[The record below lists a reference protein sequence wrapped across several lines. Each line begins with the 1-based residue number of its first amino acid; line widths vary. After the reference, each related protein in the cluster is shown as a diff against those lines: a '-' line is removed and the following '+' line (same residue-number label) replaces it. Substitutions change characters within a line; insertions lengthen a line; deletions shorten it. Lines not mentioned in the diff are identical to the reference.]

1 MPSPWDEIE
10 ARLRMM
16 DHIAPGPS
24 ALRTQN
30 VAAMVRLCEP
40 MRECVWQSLKC
51 FTMERELRELTDSMA
66 DDILLHELATEL
78 YIRKHA
84 LGLNDSGDGGEE
96 HIYGACIA
104 GPEFH
109 HRKMRALRKDCDLS
123 LRSYLD
129 HVDSVFGFEHFR
141 RTLIASDLVRGVVM
155 QKWDPSL
162 LTKQGVC
169 GSTRAECVRK
179 WLVDV
184 VRTRFACV
192 TARRILG
199 ALRARKRAW
208 EAYCAQLDEAREVV
222 AEHRRGRSRPSLVE
236 WMPEELL
243 VAVLSQLTART
254 SASFLRVSKLTP
266 ALRTML
272 KGRVPQ
278 LRIFESTGVFPHGWD
293 ANGEAYVVAGSR
305 GGPGGPHVGLLVGLA
320 RPKTADDAA
329 WEAEDRAEDNLSDA
343 EGADEGMPPVRIHDR
358 TVAAH
363 EAWRTIEV
371 EKGHAPGFSRVWLP
385 VDLEDAE
392 QWTLQSAKSYFGEDA
407 PPKVVAA
414 ELVCASAPDGPAME
428 QALSLE
434 ARLARASQHAL
445 HATPYP
451 VECPTQGLLH
461 WGNCRWVRRD
471 ALGCGYRQP
480 IYAEYRVHAR
490 YLTGKGKTRYRL
502 RLRTNHPG
510 VCALSRPFRV
520 LSKHPAGAIRKRA

>member
-10 ARLRMM
+10 AGLRMAE
-16 DHIAPGPS
+16 HIPPARR
-24 ALRTQN
+24 AQH
-30 VAAMVRLCEP
+30 VAAMVRFCEP
-40 MRECVWQSLKC
+40 MLECTWQELKC
-51 FTMERELRELTDSMA
+51 PTMERELRELTDSMA

-78 YIRKHA
+78 YIRNHA
-84 LGLNDSGDGGEE
+84 PDLDDRGDGGGE
-96 HIYGACIA
+96 HMYGACIA
-104 GPEFH
+104 GAEFH
-109 HRKMRALRKDCDLS
+109 HRKMRALREDCDLS

-129 HVDSVFGFEHFR
+129 SVDIVFGFEHFR

-155 QKWDPSL
+155 QKWQPSL
-162 LTKQGVC
+162 LTKQGAC
-169 GSTRAECVRK
+169 GSTQAERVRK

-184 VRTRFACV
+184 VRTRFARV

-199 ALRARKRAW
+199 ALRARKQAW

-222 AEHRRGRSRPSLVE
+222 EEHRRERSRPSLVE
-236 WMPEELL
+236 RLPEELL
-243 VAVLSQLTART
+243 VAVVRELPACT
-254 SASFLRVSKLTP
+254 SASFLRVSKPAP
-266 ALRTML
+266 ALRTVL

-278 LRIFESTGVFPHGWD
+278 LRIFETTGLFPHGWD
-293 ANGEAYVVAGSR
+293 TNGEAYVVAGSR
-305 GGPGGPHVGLLVGLA
+305 GGPGGGSDVGLLVGLA

-329 WEAEDRAEDNLSDA
+329 WEAEDRAEDTLSDA
-343 EGADEGMPPVRIHDR
+343 EGADEGMAPMRIQDR

-363 EAWRTIEV
+363 AAWRIIEV
-371 EKGHAPGFSRVWLP
+371 ERGHNPGFSRVWLR

-392 QWTLQSAKSYFGEDA
+392 RWTLQSAKNFFGEDA

-414 ELVCASAPDGPAME
+414 ELVCASAPDGPAMK

-434 ARLARASQHAL
+434 TRLARASQHAL

-451 VECPTQGLLH
+451 VECPSQGLEH
-461 WGNCRWVRRD
+461 WGNCRWVRRGAFD
-471 ALGCGYRQP
+471 GGYTQP
-480 IYAEYRVHAR
+480 VYAQYRVHAR

-502 RLRTNHPG
+502 RLRTDHPG